1 MGRGTDEGLLVAS
14 LPPAYS
20 KQMSDDPFELQR
32 FVKAQDP
39 LIERI
44 LGELRAGQKRTH
56 WIWFV
61 FPQIAG
67 LGSSYRA
74 QLYALQS
81 LDEARA
87 YFAHPVLGAR
97 LRECSQAVLDVEGK
111 SALAIFG
118 SPDNMKFR
126 SCMTLFAEVAP
137 NDVFDLALTK
147 YFDGEKDEA
156 TLARV

>member
-1 MGRGTDEGLLVAS
+1 
-14 LPPAYS
+14 
-20 KQMSDDPFELQR
+20 MSDDPYDLLR

-39 LIERI
+39 LIEGI

-74 QLYALQS
+74 QLYAIQS
-81 LDEARA
+81 LDEANA
-87 YFAHPVLGAR
+87 YFAHPVLSGR
-97 LRECSQAVLDVEGK
+97 LRECTRAVLDVEGK
-111 SALAIFG
+111 SALTIFG
-118 SPDNMKFR
+118 SPDDMKFR
-126 SCMTLFAEVAP
+126 SCMTLFAEVAS

-147 YFDGEKDEA
+147 YFDGKKDEA
-156 TLARV
+156 TLSRI